1 MDTNISIII
10 YNAPA
15 MQLMYISG
23 SLPLAII
30 DKFNAYFHIVS
41 ATFDQNSSRKA
52 GLVSLLLLIRTP
64 ATSGY
69 IFFNK

>member
-1 MDTNISIII
+1 MDTNISIIII

-30 DKFNAYFHIVS
+30 DKFNAFFFSYCMHAIINNMWLYLFLIS
-41 ATFDQNSSRKA
+41 KSNNNSIY
-52 GLVSLLLLIRTP
+52 VIILL
-64 ATSGY
+64 
-69 IFFNK
+69 K

>member
-1 MDTNISIII
+1 MLTGGGGGHAGPNGLHMDTNISIII

-30 DKFNAYFHIVS
+30 DKFNAYFHIVCM
-41 ATFDQNSSRKA
+41 Q
-52 GLVSLLLLIRTP
+52 
-64 ATSGY
+64 
-69 IFFNK
+69 